1 MLKMPSIRIGK
12 ERDNSEIF
20 QVFLPEVP
28 HSDKQL
34 APDKGNIIK

>member
-1 MLKMPSIRIGK
+1 MLKMPNIRIGK

-20 QVFLPEVP
+20 KVFLPEVS

-34 APDKGNIIK
+34 APDKRNIIK